1 MDDERRGAHRPPTEP
16 STSDRDSRAFETTS
30 RREIVPQPAS
40 RLGRRATAGAA
51 ALGAS
56 ALLVLTFGPAALAL
70 DPSPPGTRTG
80 EDSMWSLPL
89 EIGPAIGPEG
99 STDAD

>member
-16 STSDRDSRAFETTS
+16 SASDRASDEFETTP
-30 RREIVPQPAS
+30 RREIVPQPAP

-70 DPSPPGTRTG
+70 DPSPTSTRTG

-89 EIGPAIGPEG
+89 ESGPTIGPEG
-99 STDAD
+99 SMDAD